1 MLISAK
7 LDEWE
12 RFYIFHRPQGAHNGK
27 TPYEAPEKSYN
38 LQKGSLTINRTL
50 QCWGRRP
57 GIFGI
62 RRMLRPSD
70 LLAVYRIVGPAADTI
85 ALASTAV
92 EIVAL
97 CAVPRHDEVLPH
109 LYEG

>member
-1 MLISAK
+1 MRKIECRQPEASPSRKGGAAK
-7 LDEWE
+7 
-12 RFYIFHRPQGAHNGK
+12 RS
-27 TPYEAPEKSYN
+27 EKGYN
-38 LQKGSLTINRTL
+38 LQKGSLTNNRTL
-50 QCWGRRP
+50 QCWGRRL

-70 LLAVYRIVGPAADTI
+70 LPAVYRIVGPAADTI